1 METQL
6 FLYLAKVN
14 GALLLFY
21 LLYIAIFRSDTF
33 IRFRRIYLLS
43 AIVFALL
50 YPFFS
55 VDALSEL
62 AASFQNRQSVEA
74 SITIGEP
81 TASVITEETASQF
94 TIPWISIGI
103 GLALLVTV
111 FLTIRFLWQ
120 ITSILKI
127 RCQSKRRIMFGRAV
141 YDVPYEITPFSFFR
155 WIFLHRESH
164 SEEEL
169 QQILVHEYTHAKQ
182 WHSIDIV
189 LSELLCLFFWWNPAM
204 WLIKREIAINL
215 EYLADNDV
223 LQHGINSKAYQY
235 HLLRLAYHEPIF
247 EIGNNFNVSQLKQRI
262 TMMNKTKS
270 PTRKLVKY
278 LCVLPL
284 ALLLITFNSCLSN
297 EKKAD
302 ESIADEIVNSLAE
315 TREASTEV
323 SEENLNDEVFVVVED
338 QPLFPGGN
346 SALMKFLADNIK
358 YPVEAQEK
366 GIEGRVI
373 TNFVVEED
381 GSLSDFQ
388 IVRGIDPLL
397 DAEALRVLETMPN
410 WKPGKQRGENVR
422 VRFTLPV
429 VFRLQG
435 NTASV
440 PPPPPPPPVPD
451 DGNKTSVPPPPPPPP
466 AAYTKSNEELKKTN
480 EIFAVVEKQPEFPGG
495 NNALMRFLSDN
506 INYPTEAQ
514 EKGIQGRVVC
524 NFVVERDGSISDV
537 KIVRG
542 VDPLLDKESVRI
554 LQSMPK
560 WNPGTQKGEKVRVK
574 YTLPV
579 VFRLQQ

>member
-14 GALLLFY
+14 AALLLFY
-21 LLYIAIFRSDTF
+21 LLYIAVFRSDTF

-81 TASVITEETASQF
+81 TASVIAEVTASQF

-111 FLTIRFLWQ
+111 LLTIRFLWQ

-155 WIFLHRESH
+155 WIFLHTESH

-323 SEENLNDEVFVVVED
+323 SEESLNDEVFVVVEN

-346 SALMKFLADNIK
+346 NAMMKFLSDNIK

-366 GIEGRVI
+366 GVEGRVI
-373 TNFVVEED
+373 TNFVVEKD

-388 IVRGIDPLL
+388 VVRGIDPLL
-397 DAEALRVLETMPN
+397 DAEALRVLQTMPN
-410 WKPGKQRGENVR
+410 WKPGTQRGENVR

-451 DGNKTSVPPPPPPPP
+451 DGNKTSVPPPPPPP

>member
-270 PTRKLVKY
+270 PAQKLIKY
-278 LCVLPL
+278 LLVLPL
-284 ALLLITFNSCLSN
+284 SFALITLNSCMDK
-297 EKKAD
+297 EKEID
-302 ESIADEIVNSLAE
+302 ETSASE
-315 TREASTEV
+315 TRAASPEETPEV
-323 SEENLNDEVFVVVED
+323 PQEEVFVVVEN
-338 QPLFPGGN
+338 QPEFPGGN
-346 SALMKFLADNIK
+346 AALMKFIGDNVK

-366 GIEGRVI
+366 GVEGRVI
-373 TNFVVEED
+373 TNFVVEKD

-388 IVRGIDPLL
+388 VVRGIDPLL
-397 DAEALRVLETMPN
+397 DAEALRVLQTMPN
-410 WKPGKQRGENVR
+410 WEPGKQRGENVR

-554 LQSMPK
+554 LQSMPN
-560 WNPGTQKGEKVRVK
+560 WSPGTQKGEKVRVR